1 MKTKDKQAYHN
12 QTIDQLQAALIA
24 AVQELAHLQL
34 DLKAGQIKDLHSAA
48 KKRRQI
54 ALIKTLITKKE
65 LETKN

>member
-12 QTIDQLQAALIA
+12 QTIDQLQAALLT

-34 DLKAGQIKDLHSAA
+34 DLKAGQTKDLHSAA
-48 KKRRQI
+48 KKRHQI
-54 ALIKTLITKKE
+54 AFIKTLITQKQ